1 MDANEIKKTVREMI
15 QSTQTDLQ
23 ELIASLS
30 PEERNVRG
38 SLKLWSAKD
47 MITHLNFWGRHFLQ
61 QLEKSA
67 KGEKVPLAGDYLNEV
82 NDGVLYEH
90 LEQPLDEALAEYEG
104 IHKELLKV
112 YESFSAE
119 DLSDGKKFAWLEGR
133 PMSDR
138 VLGNLVWHPQSHI
151 ADFYVKRGN
160 LDKAINM
167 QETLTDKLK
176 EFPSWGAT
184 AFYNAACFYAL
195 NNMPA
200 KAIPCLKTAFA
211 KRPDLMEWSKQ
222 DNDLDSLRGSNA
234 FQELYLQ
241 KQDSEIT
248 S

>member
-1 MDANEIKKTVREMI
+1 MDDNEIKKSVRGMI
-15 QSTQTDLQ
+15 ESTQADLQ

-30 PEERNVRG
+30 PEERKAKGN
-38 SLKLWSAKD
+38 LKLWSAKD
-47 MITHLNFWGRHFLQ
+47 MITHLNFWGQHFLR

-67 KGEKVPLAGDYLNEV
+67 KGEKVPLSGDYLNQL

-90 LEQPLDEALAEYEG
+90 LEQPLDEALAECEQ
-104 IHKELLKV
+104 IHRELLRV
-112 YESFSAE
+112 YNSISAE
-119 DLSDGKKFAWLEGR
+119 DLSDEKKYAWLEGR

-160 LDKAINM
+160 LDKAIAM
-167 QETLTDKLK
+167 QEALTEKLK
-176 EFPSWGAT
+176 EYPHWGAT

-211 KRPDLMEWSKQ
+211 RRPDLMEWSRQ
-222 DNDLDSLRGSNA
+222 DSDLDSLRELA
-234 FQELYLQ
+234 DFQELF
-241 KQDSEIT
+241 KQ
-248 S
+248 